1 MATTTQDR
9 DAVRRVETRIADG
22 DMAGLAR
29 DLVRIGTLAGNRW
42 DGERA
47 RIPQL
52 IGDLDTDLR
61 RRLADALVL
70 RHQDGGDTERVRSV
84 VMTLAGIAGRGLPEG
99 EFSVERLR
107 RIEEL
112 GTAYSLHTYAELVSL
127 ARGELDAGRGLPG
140 PFVALLRR
148 TMTDTYA
155 HSPELAVLL
164 KGIEDPLLNPGEAWA
179 DQALA
184 DAGRLGD
191 AGRRLLKHLR
201 TATSARPTAKWQ
213 QAAAALIDE
222 IGPGELQRAVLG
234 WLRLTAAPR
243 TLTLYTRPG
252 WPDHNALFDPCNTDA
267 LRGAAWLAAQ
277 LPPSRDLTRALGALV
292 ETALRKV
299 PGVGPRA
306 PKIAGAGV
314 TALSAATGEAALAEL
329 ARLSVKVTYK
339 GTLKQLGAALDA
351 RAEALGLRR
360 EDIEELAVP
369 AYGLTEVGRGEQPL
383 GDTTA
388 VLGVHGGRAVLTWRT
403 AAGKELKSPPAAV
416 RRDFPDEV
424 KALRA
429 AAKDIDKMLT
439 ACSERLDRQFLA
451 RRSWTYQ
458 AWRER
463 LLDHPLAGTVARRLV
478 WLVGGTPVAFDGT
491 DLRTLD
497 GDPMC
502 VTGTA
507 PVSLWHPVGRPAAE
521 VAAWREW
528 LEAKQ
533 VTQPFKQAH
542 REVYPLTDAERVT
555 GTYSNR
561 FAGHVLRQHQFNALA
576 AARGWT
582 ARLRLCVD
590 DSYPPACRELPE
602 WGLRAEF
609 WVEGVGGR
617 EDGDLT
623 GAGAYTRI
631 STDQV
636 RFHRLGAPANRAHA
650 TGGDYRPDL
659 GRSHSAE
666 GHGPVPFTEIP
677 DLVLSEVLRDAD
689 LFVGVASIGNDPSW
703 QDGGPGGRHRDYWTS
718 YGFGELSETAA
729 TRRDLLARL
738 VPRLAIADRCTVD
751 GRFLRVRGDRHEYR
765 VHLGSGNV
773 LIDPHGR
780 YLCIV
785 PQAGAATA
793 DPGHLPFEGDR
804 MISVILSKAMLLA
817 RDTDITDPTIL
828 SQL

>member
-1 MATTTQDR
+1 MATTQEH

-22 DMAGLAR
+22 DMGGLAR

-52 IGDLDTDLR
+52 IGGLATDR
-61 RRLADALVL
+61 RKRLADALV
-70 RHQDGGDTERVRSV
+70 RRYQEGTDTEQVRGV

-99 EFSVERLR
+99 ELSIERLR
-107 RIEEL
+107 RIDEL
-112 GTAYSLHTYAELVSL
+112 GTVYSLHTYAELVSL
-127 ARGELDAGRGLPG
+127 ARGELDAGRSLPG

-184 DAGRLGD
+184 DAERLGD

-213 QAAAALIDE
+213 QAAAALIGE
-222 IGPGELQRAVLG
+222 IGPGELQQAVLG
-234 WLRLTAAPR
+234 WLRLAAAPR

-267 LRGAAWLAAQ
+267 LRGAAWLAAL
-277 LPPSRDLTRALGALV
+277 LPASPDITRALGALV

-314 TALSAATGEAALAEL
+314 TALSATTGEAALAEL

-351 RAEALGLRR
+351 RAEAMGLRR

-388 VLGVHGGRAVLTWRT
+388 VLGVHGGKAVLTWRT

-424 KALRA
+424 KQLRA

-451 RRSWTYQ
+451 RRSWAYQ

-478 WLVGGTPVAFDGT
+478 WLVGGTPAAFDGT
-491 DLRTLD
+491 DLRTVD
-497 GDPMC
+497 GDPVC
-502 VTGTA
+502 AAATA
-507 PVSLWHPVGRPAAE
+507 PVELWHPVGRPAAE
-521 VAAWREW
+521 VAAWRER
-528 LEAKQ
+528 LETQQ

-542 REVYPLTDAERVT
+542 REVYPLTDAERAT

-576 AARGWT
+576 AVRGWT
-582 ARLRLCVD
+582 ARLRLSVD
-590 DSYPPACRELPE
+590 DSYPPAYRELPE
-602 WGLRAEF
+602 WGLRAEY
-609 WVEGVGGR
+609 WVEGIGGQ

-636 RFHRLGAPANRAHA
+636 RFHRLGAPANWAHA
-650 TGGDYRPDL
+650 GGGDYRPDL
-659 GRSHSAE
+659 RRSHSGEAHE
-666 GHGPVPFTEIP
+666 PVPLTEIP
-677 DLVLSEVLRDAD
+677 DLVLSEVLRDVD

-773 LIDPHGR
+773 LIDPHER

-785 PQAGAATA
+785 PQAGATTA
-793 DPGHLPFEGDR
+793 DPGRLPFEGDR

-817 RDTDITDPTIL
+817 RDTEITDPTIL